1 MGSGL
6 LKSTSG
12 KAEGPYE
19 DLGLITRTGRDP
31 SLFVD
36 SDDSVL
42 WVLGPGL
49 VAKMKDDLTGLAE
62 APRPDPT
69 DLAQA
74 CHGGAFASVG
84 LGQSGKAQMNIIDDT
99 KTA

>member
-1 MGSGL
+1 LVQLVTRAVDTPVTGFSVVYGV
-6 LKSTSG
+6 SNNDRAPVDNA
-12 KAEGPYE
+12 KASH
-19 DLGLITRTGRDP
+19 LGYRPQDNAEVFAAQI
-31 SLFVD
+31 
-36 SDDSVL
+36 
-42 WVLGPGL
+42 
-49 VAKMKDDLTGLAE
+49 LAE